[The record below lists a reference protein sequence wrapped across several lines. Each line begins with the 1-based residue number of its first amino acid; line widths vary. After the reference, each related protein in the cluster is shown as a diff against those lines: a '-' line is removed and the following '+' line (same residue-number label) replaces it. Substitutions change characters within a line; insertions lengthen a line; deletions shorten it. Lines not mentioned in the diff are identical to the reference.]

1 MTSVGTS
8 LSVQQQ
14 LFVLLKGSIKRAES
28 LKLKQLI
35 AANHLAKAK
44 FDLTVRM
51 GINV

>member
-28 LKLKQLI
+28 LKLKQLV